1 MGRVNRRQFLSRSA
15 QVGLGLSALPASV
28 FVARSSAAADEAEL
42 NVQIDFL
49 ITNSQ
54 LGDIVAVERGF
65 YKDKGLNVKLI
76 PGGPNAQTVPS
87 VLSGRALTG
96 VFSGLGQALV
106 AVASG
111 LPVQVFACG
120 YQTSPFAFV
129 SLPRSPI
136 RTPKDMIGKKI
147 AIQPTGRFVMD
158 LLFMK
163 NKIEPAS
170 VTVISAGSDITPLM
184 TGQVDCVTMF
194 TTNANAL
201 AALGPDYITMT
212 QADAGVPS
220 YANAYFAP
228 KSVLPKNKDLVTRYL
243 SATAK
248 GWAWTHDNPEAAAD
262 ILAKAYPN
270 LDAKQE
276 KSTVGKVLGAAFD
289 AETAKNGWGTVS
301 ADRVAEMIALYKAG
315 GRFTK
320 DVPEVKDVVTFDFLD
335 ATAADRPKYG

>member
-1 MGRVNRRQFLSRSA
+1 MAPLPLGVFL
-15 QVGLGLSALPASV
+15 G
-28 FVARSSAAADEAEL
+28 RSSAAADEVEL

-54 LGDIVAVERGF
+54 IGDIVAVERGF
-65 YKDKGLNVKLI
+65 YRDVGLKVNLI

-111 LPVQVFACG
+111 LPVEVFACG

-129 SLPRSPI
+129 SLPRAPI
-136 RTPKDMIGKKI
+136 RKPQDMVGKKI

-163 NKIEPAS
+163 NKIDPAS

-228 KSVLPKNKDLVTRYL
+228 KPVVAERKDLLMRYIA
-243 SATAK
+243 ATAK
-248 GWAWTHDNPEAAAD
+248 GWGWTHDNPDAAAE

-276 KSTVGKVLGAAFD
+276 KSTTGKVLAAAFT
-289 AETAKNGWGTVS
+289 AETAKEGWGTVS
-301 ADRVAEMIALYKAG
+301 RERVAEMIDLYKAG

-320 DVPEVKDVVTFDFLD
+320 DVPRVEDVVTFDILN
-335 ATAADRPKYG
+335 ATAAARPKFG

>member
-1 MGRVNRRQFLSRSA
+1 MSISVKRRAFLARSA
-15 QVGLGLSALPASV
+15 AVAGASLPLGV
-28 FVARSSAAADEAEL
+28 FLGRSSAAADETEL

-54 LGDIVAVERGF
+54 IGDIVAVERGF
-65 YKDKGLNVKLI
+65 YRDQGLKVTLI
-76 PGGPNAQTVPS
+76 PGGPNSQTVPS

-96 VFSGLGQALV
+96 VFSGLGQAMV

-111 LPVQVFACG
+111 LPVEVFACG

-129 SLPRSPI
+129 SLPRAPI
-136 RTPKDMIGKKI
+136 RTPQDMVGKKI

-158 LLFMK
+158 LVFMK
-163 NKIEPAS
+163 NKIDPAS
-170 VTVISAGSDITPLM
+170 VTVISAGADITPLM

-212 QADAGVPS
+212 QSDAGVPS

-228 KSVLPKNKDLVTRYL
+228 KTVMAEKKDLLTRYL

-248 GWAWTHDNPEAAAD
+248 GWTWTHDNPEAAAD

-276 KSTVGKVLGAAFD
+276 KSTIGKVLGATYNAD
-289 AETAKNGWGTVS
+289 TAKEGWGTIS
-301 ADRVAEMIALYKAG
+301 RARVGEMIDLYKAG
-315 GRFTK
+315 GRFPKT
-320 DVPEVKDVVTFDFLD
+320 VPTVDEVVTFDILN
-335 ATAADRPKYG
+335 ATAAARPKFG